1 MVSSNQLFIRVLKE
15 GSSFFNDLPRLKRG
29 HCIWPVVTGKDN
41 NEVNREVERERAR
54 GEGGEVGGFR
64 WEDQGKPLI

>member
-41 NEVNREVERERAR
+41 NLKLSIACGCKMES
-54 GEGGEVGGFR
+54 
-64 WEDQGKPLI
+64 P